1 MTALLSRK
9 DEHLLVEQ
17 VEAFLAAQ
25 PATPVE
31 RLLTAHPLLS
41 RSTADL
47 VAEVE
52 GNLPVQAPALSAPP
66 RMARFLPESLW
77 RLVGAAR
84 PRREVTVP
92 QYLHLLVLVLE
103 RHGWTG
109 AGARRTVG
117 GCRCIAGGQ
126 ELLAHL
132 GYGSQQ
138 IAEAAG
144 RAIQAE
150 LHRRGV
156 RSTYWEWNDATGRRR
171 SEVLGVLRAAG
182 GTR

>member
-1 MTALLSRK
+1 MTTFTLSRT
-9 DEHLLVEQ
+9 DEQRLVRE
-17 VEAFLAAQ
+17 VEAFLATQ
-25 PATPVE
+25 PVPA
-31 RLLTAHPLLS
+31 RTAHPLVSLS
-41 RSTADL
+41 TEQL
-47 VAEVE
+47 VAEAL
-52 GNLPVQAPALSAPP
+52 GTAPAGEAPSLSAPP
-66 RMARFLPESLW
+66 RLARFLPESLW
-77 RLVGAAR
+77 RLAGAAR

-92 QYLHLLVLVLE
+92 QYLDLLVLVLE

-132 GYGSQQ
+132 GYGGREV
-138 IAEAAG
+138 AEAAS

-150 LHRRGV
+150 LHRRGI
-156 RSTYWEWNDATGRRR
+156 TLPYWEWNDAPGRRR

-182 GTR
+182 GVS